1 MPLVTF
7 DQDDQ
12 LGEIVIDNPPLN
24 LFSGDMLSDLGSAVE
39 QAAHSK
45 IRAVL
50 VRAAGSDFS
59 AGADASVFAG
69 LDRAGA
75 IELEETVLSLIAA
88 IESLPVPALALIQG
102 QCYAG
107 ALEVCLACDLIWAAE
122 GSQIGQIEAVAGGI
136 PYGGGT
142 QRIAS
147 RIGAARA
154 AEMVFTGAVLPPETL
169 LSWGLVNKVVTA
181 DGLASE
187 GRAFARTLANGP
199 TLCARRHQTGA
210 SRVALRRSGRRRPG
224 DSGRGTGHHDEP
236 GPAGRPREPRARR
249 HRPRHLPRQVTLAQ
263 RSGYVTRQ
271 HANPYDSRARRLEPW
286 PAATGSAVSWSII
299 RITGPVR
306 STALPSGSARPALPA
321 RQGPWRGA
329 QARATGRPG
338 GPARRTRAHDNA

>member
-69 LDRAGA
+69 LDRGGA
-75 IELEETVLSLIAA
+75 IEVEETVLSLIAA

-147 RIGAARA
+147 RIGTARA
-154 AEMVFTGAVLPPETL
+154 AEMVFTAAILPPETL
-169 LSWGLVNKVVTA
+169 ASWGLINRVVSA
-181 DGLASE
+181 RGLSEE
-187 GRAFARTLANGP
+187 GRAFAQSLASGP
-199 TLCARRHQTGA
+199 TRAHAATKRMLHAW
-210 SRVALRRSGRRRPG
+210 RSGGVAAADHVTRP
-224 DSGRGTGHHDEP
+224 E
-236 GPAGRPREPRARR
+236 GPAGMLS
-249 HRPRHLPRQVTLAQ
+249 HHL
-263 RSGYVTRQ
+263 
-271 HANPYDSRARRLEPW
+271 
-286 PAATGSAVSWSII
+286 
-299 RITGPVR
+299 
-306 STALPSGSARPALPA
+306 
-321 RQGPWRGA
+321 
-329 QARATGRPG
+329 
-338 GPARRTRAHDNA
+338 HDGIPTPP